1 MTTTIHRQ
9 IGKLGKRSADEAT
22 VAMLIKEVNDAE
34 ILLGKLIAHTK
45 AWRNSWADILVNQTI
60 LTDSFHDIYKAIP
73 LPQDYNIQVA
83 ETPVPVLR
91 KVAKLHAT
99 QNDLKTDI
107 MEELDR
113 VDKMLLER
121 LSEAK
126 AALKPIKK
134 AIDKRENKKLDFE
147 RFTKVVNN
155 QKGKKTKTER
165 DYSVLSKA
173 EMDLERAQNAYE
185 NADNHLKG
193 WVPEMMAKITEF
205 LPCIVESIVQ
215 TQYTLLSNTY
225 SAIYEYA
232 NEHNFTDPDG
242 EVVIAEWEEL
252 FLSVQQQVESEI
264 SSIARGKAITMPM
277 SQLVQEKSHVPSIPR
292 IGRGKKPPPPPPPAG
307 APAAATPEEKSRF
320 GKMMPSRFS
329 RDKEEPAPSPPSPPG
344 SRSSRPS
351 IGSTRK
357 FSSYHEREE
366 SPPRFSS
373 RPTIGGTRKTSGGRD
388 GGTSPP
394 PPPVSRARPTIG
406 GVKSRVPNSNL
417 SASRD
422 ESPPPPLPGP
432 RPGQPGSRQ
441 NSAGEVQQHDFRSVI
456 KSRSATPLAGI
467 AQNSLAPSQRSDL
480 VRIRSA
486 GSSDGRQPEERLL
499 GAVSPSAIRAAERS
513 LSTGASDHQNSRPV
527 IPRSPTASI
536 SSYRTAVSDAGSLSS
551 IAGKKKPPPP
561 PPPKKK
567 GLGKNETWVR
577 ALFPFE
583 GQDTGDLAFKEGDK
597 IKVLKKTESTDDWW
611 EGEVHGRKGQ
621 FPANYTEIITS

>member
-34 ILLGKLIAHTK
+34 VLLGKLIEHTK
-45 AWRNSWADILVNQTI
+45 AWRDSWTEILVDQTI
-60 LTDSFHDIYKAIP
+60 LTDSFHDIYKTIP

-91 KVAKLHAT
+91 KVAKLHAA
-99 QNDLKTDI
+99 QNDLKTD
-107 MEELDR
+107 MTEEIER
-113 VDKMLLER
+113 VDKMLVER

-147 RFTKVVNN
+147 RFTKTVEN
-155 QKGKKTKTER
+155 QRGKKNKSDR

-173 EMDLERAQNAYE
+173 ELDLERAQNAYE
-185 NADNHLKG
+185 NADNHLKD
-193 WVPEMMAKITEF
+193 WVPQMMTKITEF
-205 LPCIVESIVQ
+205 LPCVVESIVQ

-242 EVVIAEWEEL
+242 EVVIAEWEDL
-252 FLSVQQQVESEI
+252 FIPVQRQVESEI
-264 SSIARGKAITMPM
+264 SFIARGKAITMPM
-277 SQLVQEKSHVPSIPR
+277 SQLVQEKSYVPSIPR

-307 APAAATPEEKSRF
+307 APAAAIPEERSRF
-320 GKMMPSRFS
+320 GKMTPNKFS
-329 RDKEEPAPSPPSPPG
+329 REKAERPPSPPA
-344 SRSSRPS
+344 
-351 IGSTRK
+351 
-357 FSSYHEREE
+357 
-366 SPPRFSS
+366 PPTS
-373 RPTIGGTRKTSGGRD
+373 RPTIGGARNFSSNHEKVESSQHLSSRLPNPAIGGVRKSSGGRD
-388 GGTSPP
+388 GGI
-394 PPPVSRARPTIG
+394 R
-406 GVKSRVPNSNL
+406 SRVPSLNPP
-417 SASRD
+417 ATRD

-441 NSAGEVQQHDFRSVI
+441 SPAGEVQPHDFRSVI

-467 AQNSLAPSQRSDL
+467 AQNSLSPSQRSDL

-513 LSTGASDHQNSRPV
+513 LSMGASGSQNSRPAV
-527 IPRSPTASI
+527 PRSLTAASI
-536 SSYRTAVSDAGSLSS
+536 LSHKTTVSDASSLSS

-567 GLGKNETWVR
+567 GLGKGETWVR

-583 GQDTGDLAFKEGDK
+583 GQDNGDLVFNEGDR

>member
-22 VAMLIKEVNDAE
+22 MLIKEANDAE
-34 ILLGKLIAHTK
+34 VLLGKLIEHTK
-45 AWRNSWADILVNQTI
+45 AWRDSWSEIFINQTI

-73 LPQDYNIQVA
+73 LPQDYNTQVA
-83 ETPVPVLR
+83 ETPVTVLR
-91 KVAKLHAT
+91 KVARLHAA
-99 QNDLKTDI
+99 QNDLKADM
-107 MEELDR
+107 MEEIER
-113 VDKMLLER
+113 VDKMLVER

-126 AALKPIKK
+126 AALKPVKK

-147 RFTKVVNN
+147 RFTKTVEN
-155 QKGKKTKTER
+155 QRGKKNKSDR

-173 EMDLERAQNAYE
+173 ELDLERAQNAYE
-185 NADNHLKG
+185 NADNHLKD
-193 WVPEMMAKITEF
+193 WVPEIMAKITEF
-205 LPCIVESIVQ
+205 LPCVVESIVQ

-232 NEHNFTDPDG
+232 NEYNFTDPDG
-242 EVVIAEWEEL
+242 EVVIAEWEDL
-252 FLSVQQQVESEI
+252 FIPVQQQVESEI
-264 SSIARGKAITMPM
+264 SFIARGKAITMPM
-277 SQLVQEKSHVPSIPR
+277 SQLAQEKSYVPSIPR

-307 APAAATPEEKSRF
+307 APGAAALEERSRF
-320 GKMMPSRFS
+320 GKMIPSRFS
-329 RDKEEPAPSPPSPPG
+329 REKEEPAPSPPT
-344 SRSSRPS
+344 SRSSKPS
-351 IGSTRK
+351 IGSTRN
-357 FSSYHEREE
+357 FSNNHEREE

-373 RPTIGGTRKTSGGRD
+373 RPTIGGVRKSSGGR
-388 GGTSPP
+388 GGGISP
-394 PPPVSRARPTIG
+394 PPPVSRAGPAIG
-406 GVKSRVPNSNL
+406 GIKSRVPTSNL

-441 NSAGEVQQHDFRSVI
+441 SSAGEVQQHDFRSVI
-456 KSRSATPLAGI
+456 KSRSATPLASI

-499 GAVSPSAIRAAERS
+499 GAISPSAIRAAERS
-513 LSTGASDHQNSRPV
+513 LSMGASDYQNSRPAV
-527 IPRSPTASI
+527 SRSPTVASI
-536 SSYRTAVSDAGSLSS
+536 LSSRTAVSDAGSLSS

-567 GLGKNETWVR
+567 GLGKGETWVR

-583 GQDTGDLAFKEGDK
+583 GQDTGDLVFNEGDK
-597 IKVLKKTESTDDWW
+597 IKVLKRTGSTDDWW

-621 FPANYTEIITS
+621 FPANYTEIIAS